1 MNEICSYRDEVFVA
15 QCLVSMSKERDG
27 PSPVVS
33 SDEEYP
39 IEEDDYATLKSRHD
53 IEGMIP
59 ACALPDPHTWDLEKN
74 SKEQW

>member
-1 MNEICSYRDEVFVA
+1 MNEICSYREEVFVA

-39 IEEDDYATLKSRHD
+39 IEEDDATLKSRHD
-53 IEGMIP
+53 TEGMIP
-59 ACALPDPHTWDLEKN
+59 ASALPDPNHWERERS